1 MIYYTGAKKSEERQ
15 DNPSLSLGGFKSS
28 SQVPNG
34 TIHNL
39 FPKITQ
45 STVIKNHKIIR
56 MIVVHNPTNASM
68 ANVKLWSENGE
79 FSKILIAAIFPAYDT
94 ECEVYYFEEVANEQ
108 SLPYQGTLAEY
119 SETTPLLIPE
129 LLPNQIVGI
138 WLRKELDLDKFNE
151 LEKGQNDLS
160 CEATI
165 EILQIE
171 ETDPIL
177 EDNVKINISWD

>member
-34 TIHNL
+34 AIHNV

-56 MIVVHNPTNASM
+56 MIVLHNPSTTTMSNIR
-68 ANVKLWSENGE
+68 LWSEDGE
-79 FSKILIAAIFPAYDT
+79 FSKILLTGILPAYDA
-94 ECEVYYFEEVANEQ
+94 ECDVYYFEEVANEA
-108 SLPYQGTLAEY
+108 SLPYQGTLAQYTEA
-119 SETTPLLIPE
+119 TPFTIPE
-129 LLPNQIVGI
+129 LLPTKTIGI
-138 WLRKELDLDKFNE
+138 WLRKELDLDKFND
-151 LEKGQNDLS
+151 LDKGQDELS

-165 EILQIE
+165 EILQQE
-171 ETDPIL
+171 EQDPIL
-177 EDNVKINISWD
+177 EDNVKINIVWD